1 MLRQTQTA
9 PQTENLPYN
18 PGADLPISQW
28 KITPEQAAAIWPN
41 FERPEWKKMGGVET
55 RFTLKNRKTR
65 KTACYS
71 FCSDRPLNTRQLE
84 SAALLLTGER
94 LSKFS
99 LVALDCQTFEF

>member
-1 MLRQTQTA
+1 MLRQATA

-28 KITPEQAAAIWPN
+28 KLTPEQATEVWGN
-41 FERPEWKKMGGVET
+41 FEAPVWKKPGGIET
-55 RFTLKNRKTR
+55 LITLKNRKTR
-65 KTACYS
+65 KTAQYS
-71 FCSDRPLNTRQLE
+71 ICSDAPLNTRQLE

-99 LVALDCQTFEF
+99 LVSLTSQTFEF

>member
-1 MLRQTQTA
+1 MLRQATA

-28 KITPEQAAAIWPN
+28 KLTPEQAAEVWGN
-41 FERPEWKKMGGVET
+41 FERPEWKKLGGIET

-65 KTACYS
+65 AVAQYS
-71 FCSDRPLNTRQLE
+71 IVTDQPLNTRQLE

-99 LVALDCQTFEF
+99 LVDLTSQTFEF